1 MLPRC
6 GRAAH
11 ICEANCICNKFFLL
25 QLHFLKLANSQLD
38 CFYETSYKFGQGN
51 GAIAARWQAK
61 AGVEPPFAGCGRPF
75 SLKAVFH
82 VKHGSWETTRIRFG
96 KAGAHPQL
104 AWESQLPLKPCSI
117 ISTFCFEGNC
127 DSSSSL
133 FDFCYSSQTVLF
145 APQMW
150 AARPH
155 LGSIFEKL
163 LHRKTFYLPAVYN

>member
-75 SLKAVFH
+75 SLREVLLGKPPES
-82 VKHGSWETTRIRFG
+82 GSARLGHIPSLPW
-96 KAGAHPQL
+96 K
-104 AWESQLPLKPCSI
+104 SQLPLKPYLSLQP
-117 ISTFCFEGNC
+117 SDFEGNC
-127 DSSSSL
+127 NSFDALLDFYCISFESL
-133 FDFCYSSQTVLF
+133 ICFANVGYSPTPRQHF
-145 APQMW
+145 
-150 AARPH
+150 
-155 LGSIFEKL
+155 
-163 LHRKTFYLPAVYN
+163 

>member
-61 AGVEPPFAGCGRPF
+61 AGVEPPFAGREKLV
-75 SLKAVFH
+75 SLRALFH
-82 VKHGSWETTRIRFG
+82 VKH
-96 KAGAHPQL
+96 
-104 AWESQLPLKPCSI
+104 
-117 ISTFCFEGNC
+117 
-127 DSSSSL
+127 DS
-133 FDFCYSSQTVLF
+133 
-145 APQMW
+145 
-150 AARPH
+150 
-155 LGSIFEKL
+155 
-163 LHRKTFYLPAVYN
+163 